1 MSDEA
6 RSSDA
11 FFEVGRGNL
20 SSVSQ
25 KLHGSFARYIKIH
38 RSLKTGAVTLGEE
51 TPKQPFALFPSK
63 LPWTVFLRV

>member
-11 FFEVGRGNL
+11 FFELGRG
-20 SSVSQ
+20 SVSQ

-51 TPKQPFALFPSK
+51 TPKQPFTLFPSK